1 VREHGMGAIMNGL
14 ALHGMRPYGG
24 TFLIFSD
31 YMRPAIRLAAFM
43 GLPVVYVF
51 THDSIGL
58 GEDGPTHQPVEHL
71 TALRAIP
78 NLLVIRPADANETTT
93 AWKIALERK
102 HGPTVLALTRQ
113 DLPVVTPTDDS
124 LARGAYI
131 LAGADDGKL
140 DIALLATGSEVS
152 LALKAR
158 ELLAEDGMQARVVSM
173 PCWELFDAQPQSYRE
188 SVLLPGVPRLS
199 IEAGVTLA
207 WAHYLDEDC
216 KSGTAIGLDR
226 FGASAPYK
234 VLFEQF
240 GLTAERVAEA
250 ARQLVK

>member
-1 VREHGMGAIMNGL
+1 MGAIMNGL

-31 YMRPAIRLAAFM
+31 YMRPTIRLAAFM

-78 NLLVIRPADANETTT
+78 NLLVIRPADANETAA

-102 HGPTVLALTRQ
+102 NGPTVLALTRQ
-113 DLPVVTPTDDS
+113 DLPVVEATRIHVS
-124 LARGAYI
+124 QGAYI
-131 LAGADDGKL
+131 FAEVEGEKP

-152 LALKAR
+152 LAFKAR
-158 ELLAEDGMQARVVSM
+158 ELLAADGITARVVSM
-173 PCWELFDAQPQSYRE
+173 PCWELFDAQPKLYRE
-188 SVLLPGVPRLS
+188 SVLPTGVPRLS
-199 IEAGVTLA
+199 VEAGVTLA

-216 KSGTAIGLDR
+216 KSGKAIGLDR

-240 GLTAERVAEA
+240 GFTAERVAEA
-250 ARQLVK
+250 AKLLLK